1 MPRRIGTPHAAVF
14 DAVPGQDYHRN
25 EAEMESLP
33 LSDAVTLFL
42 EDIRRAE
49 RSPHTVRAYTTE
61 LRHLVACH
69 TGPVATI
76 SVDSV
81 RAALAR
87 RDGRSPA
94 SRARTMAALN
104 SFLTWALR
112 HDLLV
117 SNPLAKLDRVT
128 VPEPK
133 ARGVKRDQIDAV
145 LNVIPRD
152 HLRDRL
158 LFRLLAE
165 TGLRISEALQLDV
178 DDLDLTPDDEHLHVL
193 GKRGQ
198 RRTVLLD
205 DPKLATLL
213 RRYLKETQARHGPL
227 FRAMKNGD
235 GQPLRYQTIQARWAS
250 YCAKAG
256 VECSLHQLRHSHA
269 TSLVQDGVSLAT
281 IRKRLGHKHIQ
292 TTLRYAEQSDSAAD
306 AELRQRRRTLQRKGT

>member
-1 MPRRIGTPHAAVF
+1 METLLLP
-14 DAVPGQDYHRN
+14 
-25 EAEMESLP
+25 EAI
-33 LSDAVTLFL
+33 TLFL
-42 EDIRRAE
+42 DDMRRAE

-61 LRHLVACH
+61 LCHLVACH
-69 TGPVATI
+69 PGPVPTI
-76 SVDSV
+76 SVDTV
-81 RAALAR
+81 RTALAR

-104 SFLTWALR
+104 SFLTWAVR

-117 SNPLAKLDRVT
+117 SNPLVKLDRVT

-133 ARGVKRDQIDAV
+133 ARGVNRDQIDAV
-145 LNVIPRD
+145 LHVIPRD

-178 DDLDLTPDDEHLHVL
+178 DDLDLTPDDEHLHVI

-205 DPKLATLL
+205 DPQLVRLL
-213 RRYLKETQARHGPL
+213 HRYLKETKARHGPL
-227 FRAMKNGD
+227 FRALKNGD
-235 GQPLRYQTIQARWAS
+235 GQPLRYQTIQARWAT
-250 YCAKAG
+250 YCTAAG
-256 VECSLHQLRHSHA
+256 VHCTMHQLRHSHA
-269 TSLVQDGVSLAT
+269 TALVQDGVSLAT

-292 TTLRYAEQSDSAAD
+292 TTLRYAEQSDTAAD
-306 AELRQRRRTLQRKGT
+306 AELRARRRTIQRTR